1 MPSNMGRYRG
11 TRRELYE
18 IGRERRGAPRQDKV
32 KVYFKIHEDFGA
44 GVAALPQQL
53 VNLSATQSE
62 LVGLGVDL
70 LAQRLDRMADALGRH
85 DRILP
90 AGVMDL
96 EALYLI
102 WNLSWTADAARRGT
116 TVYLDP
122 GQAVRLGEIR
132 SRLRLQ
138 IRVTQAELL
147 NLGLSLTLTL
157 VEQLADSDERDR
169 VRSVNELHQS
179 LARFV

>member
-1 MPSNMGRYRG
+1 MPSNTGRYRG

-32 KVYFKIHEDFGA
+32 KIYFKIYQSIGA

-53 VNLSATQSE
+53 VNLNATQSE

-70 LAQRLDRMADALGRH
+70 LALWLDRMAEALGRH

-90 AGVMDL
+90 AGVVDL

-102 WNLSWTADAARRGT
+102 WNLKWTADSERRGT
-116 TVYLDP
+116 TVYLEP

-147 NLGLSLTLTL
+147 NLGLSLVLTL
-157 VEQLADSDERDR
+157 AEQLGEKSDKI
-169 VRSVNELHQS
+169 RSVSDLQQV
-179 LARFV
+179 LVDFV